1 MKDIIIRYKGF
12 IVSMLFGIGVFVFW
26 FFVYPQALS
35 YQEQFQ
41 LFLWTGDYFVNSI
54 TVPGGFAS
62 WLGELVMQF
71 YYVPWL
77 GAPLLAGLFVAF
89 AWIVGWLPAMLLFWL
104 LGDPAVTLGYVM
116 AVILAHGTF
125 KLNKTEG
132 RKGLLVDMAVVPV
145 LFWLAGPLS
154 LLYVVLRITKLGVW
168 GSVHLVYL
176 LAVALL
182 AYRYILDQQP
192 LEMVLTPTLYY
203 RISLE
208 TNGLMYVIPLLAVG
222 EYLMYR
228 IQNIKHSH
236 LCMVHGVLCIIL
248 AWLGISK
255 GFDKD
260 LYELIRQDY
269 LVRNECWDEII
280 SRAEKYQVNTA
291 FSSVC
296 VNLALAEKRLLAER
310 MFEFYQNGEDALLM
324 PYFRD
329 NTSMLP
335 TAEAFWRL
343 GLVNSA
349 QRYMFDTQESLL
361 NGKLSGRCTKRIAE
375 CMLVNGHYFPAAK
388 QIRILKKTLFYR
400 SWAEEAE
407 AMLGNE
413 KRINAHPVY
422 GKVRKLRFRQEHLYS
437 YQEIDDLLNALFTE
451 NTDNKMALDY
461 YMGLLLLKSKIGP
474 FRRAM
479 PLVERYGGYIQ
490 MPKGYADAMNAIA
503 NGGRV
508 MGSAY
513 VEYVNRMLQTRT
525 KTPGLPE

>member
-1 MKDIIIRYKGF
+1 M
-12 IVSMLFGIGVFVFW
+12 
-26 FFVYPQALS
+26 
-35 YQEQFQ
+35 
-41 LFLWTGDYFVNSI
+41 
-54 TVPGGFAS
+54 
-62 WLGELVMQF
+62 
-71 YYVPWL
+71 
-77 GAPLLAGLFVAF
+77 
-89 AWIVGWLPAMLLFWL
+89 
-104 LGDPAVTLGYVM
+104 
-116 AVILAHGTF
+116 
-125 KLNKTEG
+125 
-132 RKGLLVDMAVVPV
+132 
-145 LFWLAGPLS
+145 
-154 LLYVVLRITKLGVW
+154 LYVVLRVSKLGVW
-168 GSVHLVYL
+168 GCVHLVCL
-176 LAVALL
+176 LAVALSS
-182 AYRYILDQQP
+182 YRYILDQQP
-192 LEMVLTPTLYY
+192 LEIVLTPTLYY

-208 TNGLMYVIPLLAVG
+208 TNGLMYVIPLVAIG
-222 EYLMYR
+222 EYLIGR
-228 IQNIKHSH
+228 IKYVSERKGNTMQ
-236 LCMVHGVLCIIL
+236 MVYGALCIL
-248 AWLGISK
+248 VAWLGMNK

-260 LYELIRQDY
+260 LYELIRQDC
-269 LVRNECWDEII
+269 LVRNERWDEII
-280 SRAEKYQVNTA
+280 RRAEKYQVNTA

-375 CMLVNGHYFPAAK
+375 CMLVNGHYLPAAK

-400 SWAEEAE
+400 EWAEEAE
-407 AMLGNE
+407 ALLGNE
-413 KRINAHPVY
+413 RRINAHPVY
-422 GKVRKLRFRQEHLYS
+422 GKVRKQRFRQEHLYS

-479 PLVERYGGYIQ
+479 PLVERYGGYSQ
-490 MPKGYADAMNAIA
+490 MPRGYADAMNAIA